1 MIRAVFDQQ
10 ARSLAKCRKFFF
22 RNFAFF
28 KVFKQRMIK
37 HILLLAAVIGF
48 IAQSSVYAADPGPAP
63 TASASESA
71 APAKHHGKGKHHKKS
86 TAPKEAPTATPKS

>member
-1 MIRAVFDQQ
+1 MVRAVVDQQ
-10 ARSLAKCRKFFF
+10 ARSLTSVAIFF

-48 IAQSSVYAADPGPAP
+48 IAQSSIYAADPTPAP
-63 TASASESA
+63 TATASPSKA
-71 APAKHHGKGKHHKKS
+71 HHGKKHHKKS
-86 TAPKEAPTATPKS
+86 ETPEASPSPKAG